1 MSLYKR
7 SRTWWM
13 HDVVNGVEIRE
24 SLKTQD
30 WQNARKNRNDRI
42 NEIMEGRASVN
53 GKTARQSFKSALD
66 AYVTDR
72 QLHKAPKTYLTDR
85 ERGKPLEA
93 FFGETPLNRIT
104 AERITKYQQHRN
116 SDGLSGRTINLE
128 VGLLRRIMK
137 RYRQWA
143 RLADLVENLPERS
156 YVERA
161 LEEDERKRLL
171 AVASTNP
178 RWMVAYWAAVLA
190 LNTTMRKCELLGLRW
205 RDINL
210 PEATLTIRRST
221 TKTDAGG
228 RVLPL
233 NRDAV
238 WALGELW
245 KRSETY
251 ARVEGSTV
259 NEILPG
265 HYVFPA
271 CEHNRFDFDVPMKNW
286 RSAWRSLTIKAG
298 LKGLRFHDLRHSSIT
313 ILAESGLG
321 DQTIMSIAGHVSREM
336 LEHYSHIRMT
346 AKREA
351 VVVLESLGS
360 AMVSD
365 VSEPSNARLN

>member
-1 MSLYKR
+1 MPTL
-7 SRTWWM
+7 
-13 HDVVNGVEIRE
+13 
-24 SLKTQD
+24 
-30 WQNARKNRNDRI
+30 
-42 NEIMEGRASVN
+42 SV
-53 GKTARQSFKSALD
+53 SA
-66 AYVTDR
+66 
-72 QLHKAPKTYLTDR
+72 HKAPKTYTTDR
-85 ERGKPLEA
+85 ERGKPLAA
-93 FFGETPLNRIT
+93 FFGDTLLNRIT
-104 AERITKYQQHRN
+104 AERIRKYQQHRN
-116 SDGLSGRTINLE
+116 SAGLSGRTINLE

-156 YVERA
+156 YVGRA
-161 LEEDERKRLL
+161 LEEDERKKLL

-178 RWMVAYWAAVLA
+178 RWLTAYCAAVLA

-205 RDINL
+205 QDVDL
-210 PEATLTIRRST
+210 FKEALTIRRST
-221 TKTDAGG
+221 TKTDAGE

-251 ARVEGSTV
+251 AQVEGSTV
-259 NEILPG
+259 NEVLPV

-271 CEHNRFDFDVPMKNW
+271 CEYGHFDFTQPMKNW

-336 LEHYSHIRMT
+336 LDHYSHIRMQ

-351 VVVLESLGS
+351 VKALESLS
-360 AMVSD
+360 TTIVSD
-365 VSEPSNARLN
+365 VSEPVDARLN